1 MRSGGET
8 HPFRCEIP
16 RCGAEIPSDSCVAGT
31 FPVLKV
37 MNLIGKRQVLPFQTN
52 IVIYKNDDFNGISIF
67 VFFSEIKRY
76 FAKKVNSDFSY
87 SLAYLTLK

>member
-1 MRSGGET
+1 MK
-8 HPFRCEIP
+8 HIHFPCEIP

-37 MNLIGKRQVLPFQTN
+37 MNLIGRRQVLTFQTN
-52 IVIYKNDDFNGISIF
+52 IVIYKNDDFNGISLF